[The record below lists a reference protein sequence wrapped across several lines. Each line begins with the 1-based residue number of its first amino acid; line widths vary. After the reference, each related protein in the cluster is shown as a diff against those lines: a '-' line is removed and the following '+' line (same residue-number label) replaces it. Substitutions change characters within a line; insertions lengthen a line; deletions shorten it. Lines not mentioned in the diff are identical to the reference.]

1 MNHRFPMGIVVVPL
15 FPDVELQQWISWME
29 NYFDRKGLTDFEKL
43 HMAHGFIWGEA
54 ERYINSI
61 NSIMRIRNWKEMKE
75 TLLLRFGA
83 DDDPEKIKLQIESD
97 RCLENVMNWKP
108 QKKSAT
114 IQKKLREND
123 KKLKTELH
131 SALGSLDTVSNRDV
145 VYETEVEQV
154 TKSPLLGESEEK
166 LVAEMSLNVPDMVKK
181 MALAI
186 VDGVSVSSSD
196 WHVSSSEAAQEA
208 EVELKLASL
217 QEMEHQAGEKREIS
231 ADSCVEQTDSSLETV
246 SIFSLVVEKLT
257 DRMNSSKESVP
268 ETCLVSNDC
277 LVPNCLLPAIMFQRA
292 SHSETEQETGVLVK
306 EDTLIPLEQNMDS
319 LQEHQL
325 VQQVYSPSPVLEE
338 SDSVKFLGGTVI
350 INAENVKVA
359 CVHRLCDHKFQR
371 VPSKIRQWKCVKTWK
386 FKFKRRSIS
395 KMVKRHWVQLKGNP
409 SFKELRDVDVA
420 HVYLVQVQRLSDVTL
435 LTSEQQILEPRR
447 KCYKSWHF
455 KYKPGQAEM
464 KEQHTQLHGLRVWIE
479 QLRTVGKT
487 MIPLQFKKVA
497 DMSHELVNRSCLSR
511 HILEQSKLKRE
522 NIWQKHKLW
531 LRVMRKILQALTH
544 FLVGDGR
551 LQVKHRWRFKQLH
564 HASDHGSWGSFE
576 DQLRW
581 RLHQGLRRYLRKD
594 HSFLWHRWR
603 YKTLDCASV
612 FFDVSDLDEQVRR
625 DMFLLKQAIHSV
637 QLTFELSEVM
647 WQWWCLGLLQSG
659 SCLERDSLIMLSSSL
674 RSSLISREGVYKG
687 AIAGLWLIDA
697 LFWWLAIASKSVVL
711 KKMIGKQREETEL
724 SRHGMIQVDNH
735 ESLKERSSLVIHVK
749 RHLLMGLLQQKQ
761 QQEKIYKS
769 RMFKYKVIQRRFI
782 GSAWSMVESFL
793 WHKLVGKLVFKGG
806 SIDRHQDVGC
816 AELADEWLSWQR
828 NGTKSRKKASTRF
841 SSFAVEKTHDERLDI
856 NIVLLLHLFFMLCML
871 LFVDAMSLGT
881 VAMRSS

>member
-1 MNHRFPMGIVVVPL
+1 MGIVVVPL

-61 NSIMRIRNWKEMKE
+61 NSIMPIRNWKEMKE

-108 QKKSAT
+108 QKISAT

-123 KKLKTELH
+123 KKLKIELH

-181 MALAI
+181 MALAT
-186 VDGVSVSSSD
+186 VDGASVSSSH
-196 WHVSSSEAAQEA
+196 WPVSSSEAAQEA

-217 QEMEHQAGEKREIS
+217 QEMEHQAGVKRDIS

-246 SIFSLVVEKLT
+246 SNFSLVVEKLT

-292 SHSETEQETGVLVK
+292 SHSETEQETGVVVM
-306 EDTLIPLEQNMDS
+306 EDTMIPLEQNMDS

-325 VQQVYSPSPVLEE
+325 VQQIYSPSPVLEE

-455 KYKPGQAEM
+455 TYKPGKAGREEQHTTSQYLVSEQQYCEPKKYCKSWHFKYKPDEVKRKKQDKHVLCSAHVVNHGDDLLRMAEKGRSLRFWQSLLQCLCVWLEEWISLCKIPCM
-464 KEQHTQLHGLRVWIE
+464 SEDKTVTERSQGLTQVIIQISVLKALAEFRVANCSVRFDNSSLTPPTLQQSRLLR
-479 QLRTVGKT
+479 
-487 MIPLQFKKVA
+487 MIIRR
-497 DMSHELVNRSCLSR
+497 M
-511 HILEQSKLKRE
+511 
-522 NIWQKHKLW
+522 HKLR
-531 LRVMRKILQALTH
+531 LSESSQAVRQ
-544 FLVGDGR
+544 FPVGDGKF
-551 LQVKHRWRFKQLH
+551 QVKHRWRFKQLP
-564 HASDHGSWGSFE
+564 HASVSASVLEQNAGRRSELQPCGI
-576 DQLRW
+576 
-581 RLHQGLRRYLRKD
+581 LHS
-594 HSFLWHRWR
+594 HSFIVL
-603 YKTLDCASV
+603 
-612 FFDVSDLDEQVRR
+612 
-625 DMFLLKQAIHSV
+625 
-637 QLTFELSEVM
+637 
-647 WQWWCLGLLQSG
+647 
-659 SCLERDSLIMLSSSL
+659 LSSSL
-674 RSSLISREGVYKG
+674 RSSFFSSEGVYMRALVDLLLVKM
-687 AIAGLWLIDA
+687 LI
-697 LFWWLAIASKSVVL
+697 WWFTIASKSDLLNKRVS
-711 KKMIGKQREETEL
+711 KQWEETEL
-724 SRHGMIQVDNH
+724 SRHWMVQVENH
-735 ESLKERSSLVIHVK
+735 KSFKERSSLVIPVK
-749 RHLLMGLLQQKQ
+749 RHILLVPLHQKQ
-761 QQEKIYKS
+761 QWEKIYKS
-769 RMFKYKVIQRRFI
+769 RMFKYKSLLQRQNTEVNEYKVAVVEVSVTSCELAEEGI
-782 GSAWSMVESFL
+782 GSHVLSMKFTHQFSEY
-793 WHKLVGKLVFKGG
+793 KLEGKLSFNGDVL
-806 SIDRHQDVGC
+806 ID
-816 AELADEWLSWQR
+816 
-828 NGTKSRKKASTRF
+828 T
-841 SSFAVEKTHDERLDI
+841 
-856 NIVLLLHLFFMLCML
+856 
-871 LFVDAMSLGT
+871 
-881 VAMRSS
+881 